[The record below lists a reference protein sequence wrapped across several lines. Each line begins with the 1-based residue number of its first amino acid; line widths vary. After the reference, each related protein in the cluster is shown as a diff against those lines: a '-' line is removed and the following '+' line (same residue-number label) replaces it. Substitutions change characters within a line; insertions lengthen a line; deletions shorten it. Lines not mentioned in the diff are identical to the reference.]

1 MSDQFTQQL
10 KRQAAAHTDHLNEV
24 LSVQQQELTRKHD
37 NERELQLSQVK
48 LAHSEELAKWL
59 GMARGIQQ
67 SVRDRADVDHL
78 AREVRN
84 LWMAAHSLIDGLR
97 SNQTAHLP
105 WEEQRRDLSSPLA
118 LLSQVTRPEDEF
130 VKTVIETIPK
140 DVLEKGVLPQGAIK
154 VFSRLLISCFE
165 MSTHNLFIVIS
176 LLNKGA
182 FP

>member
-37 NERELQLSQVK
+37 NERELQLSQLR

-59 GMARGIQQ
+59 GMARGIQH
-67 SVRDRADVDHL
+67 SVRARADIDQL
-78 AREVRN
+78 ARDVRD
-84 LWMAAHSLIDGLR
+84 LWMAAHSLIDSLR
-97 SNQTAHLP
+97 SNTTAHLP
-105 WEEQRRDLSSPLA
+105 WEEQRRYLSSPLT
-118 LLSQVTRPEDEF
+118 LLSKVTDPNDEF

-140 DVLEKGVLPQGAIK
+140 DVIEKGVLPQGAIK
-154 VFSRLLISCFE
+154 VFSSLILCSY
-165 MSTHNLFIVIS
+165 LIDLP
-176 LLNKGA
+176 LLNKGT